1 MQILAIESSC
11 DETSAAV
18 IDGTTKKVKSNI
30 VSSQLFHSQYG
41 GVIPELASRAHVEA
55 ISYVVEK
62 ALADAEC
69 SLESIDAFAVTT
81 QPGLPGALLVGANFA
96 KGLAIKTGK
105 PVFPINHI
113 EAHLYSGFLESQDIE
128 FPFVGFVVSGGHTS
142 LFFVESFTNYTVLGS
157 TRDDAAGEAFD
168 KIASMLG
175 FPYPGGIYID
185 KISVTGDPEAFS
197 FPIATVGE
205 FQFSFSGLKTSV
217 RNFLSKTFTQEIP
230 ENLKPDICAS
240 VQNAIT
246 EQLLKGLKQA
256 VYAYTPKTIVIS
268 GGVSANSSL
277 RAKSEHLGKQAS
289 IPVVIPKG
297 EYCIDNAAMIG
308 LLASYRY
315 TQTSPSSIKFSVKS
329 SSLRSPRK

>member
-1 MQILAIESSC
+1 MHILAIESSC

-18 IDGTTKKVKSNI
+18 VDGKTKEVKSNI

-41 GVIPELASRAHVEA
+41 GVIPELASRAHVEV
-55 ISYVVEK
+55 ISFVVEK
-62 ALADAEC
+62 ALFDANC
-69 SLESIDAFAVTT
+69 SLEEIDAFAVTT

-96 KGLAIKTGK
+96 KGLALKTGK
-105 PVFPINHI
+105 PIFPINHI
-113 EAHLYSGFLESQDIE
+113 EAHLYSGFLESQEIE
-128 FPFVGFVVSGGHTS
+128 FPFVGLVVSGGHTS
-142 LFFVESFTNYTVLGS
+142 LFLVTSFTEYSVLGS

-175 FPYPGGIYID
+175 FQYPGGVSID
-185 KISVTGDPEAFS
+185 KNAVNGDPEAFT

-240 VQNAIT
+240 VQHAIT

-256 VYAYTPKTIVIS
+256 VSVYKPKTIVIS
-268 GGVSANSSL
+268 GGVSANTSL
-277 RAKSEHLGKQAS
+277 RAKAEQLGKQTN

-308 LLASYRY
+308 LLAAYRY
-315 TQTSPSSIKFSVKS
+315 TKSSPSSIQFSVKS

>member
-1 MQILAIESSC
+1 MHILAIESSC

-18 IDGTTKKVKSNI
+18 VDGKTKEVKSNI

-41 GVIPELASRAHVEA
+41 GVIPELASRAHVEV
-55 ISYVVEK
+55 ISFVVEK
-62 ALADAEC
+62 ALFDANC
-69 SLESIDAFAVTT
+69 SLDEIDAFAVTT

-113 EAHLYSGFLESQDIE
+113 EAHLYSGFLESQEIE
-128 FPFVGFVVSGGHTS
+128 FPFVGLVVSGGHTS
-142 LFFVESFTNYTVLGS
+142 LFLVTSFTEYSVLGS

-175 FPYPGGIYID
+175 FQYPGGVSID
-185 KISVTGDPEAFS
+185 KNAVNGDPEAFT

-230 ENLKPDICAS
+230 ENIKPDICAS
-240 VQNAIT
+240 VQHAIT

-256 VYAYTPKTIVIS
+256 VSAYKPKTIVIS
-268 GGVSANSSL
+268 GGVSANTSL
-277 RAKSEHLGKQAS
+277 RAKAEQLGKQTH

-308 LLASYRY
+308 LLAAYRY
-315 TQTSPSSIKFSVKS
+315 TKSSPSSIQFSVKS